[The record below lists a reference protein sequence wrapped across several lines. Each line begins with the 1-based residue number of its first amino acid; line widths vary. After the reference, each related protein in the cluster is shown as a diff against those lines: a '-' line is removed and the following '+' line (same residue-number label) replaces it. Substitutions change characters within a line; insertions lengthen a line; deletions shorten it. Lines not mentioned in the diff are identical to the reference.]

1 MFFRMNI
8 WIKRFLVAVSV
19 FIILGIILNPQYFYA
34 NLRFRL
40 GRKPNVN
47 QQIIVAVQA
56 GEKIS
61 PDTLVIPSLG
71 LAAPIVY
78 SSVNNQAADEKA
90 LAKGVAHYF
99 GTAIPG
105 EAGNVFIF
113 GHSSDYLWN
122 SGNYKTVFALLPQ
135 IKVGAEIFVSN
146 PSGQVFKYM
155 VIQTAV
161 ASPADVVWL
170 SQENYEKKLLTLQTS
185 YPIGTALRRFIVRA
199 VLKD

>member
-1 MFFRMNI
+1 MNI
-8 WIKRFLVAVSV
+8 WLKRFLVAVSA
-19 FIILGIILNPQYFYA
+19 FIVLGIMLNAQYFYA

-40 GRKPNVN
+40 GAKTNSN
-47 QQIIVAVQA
+47 NKIIVAAQA

-61 PDTLVIPSLG
+61 PNTLVIPSLG

-78 SSVNNQAADEKA
+78 SSENSQTADEKA
-90 LAKGVAHYF
+90 LAKGVVHYF
-99 GTAIPG
+99 GTAMPG

-113 GHSSDYLWN
+113 GHSSDYLWS

-135 IKVGAEIFVSN
+135 IKIGSEILVSN
-146 PSGQVFKYM
+146 PSGQVFKYL

-161 ASPADVVWL
+161 ASPRDVQWL
-170 SQENYEKKLLTLQTS
+170 AQENYEKKLLTLQTS

-199 VLKD
+199 ELKD